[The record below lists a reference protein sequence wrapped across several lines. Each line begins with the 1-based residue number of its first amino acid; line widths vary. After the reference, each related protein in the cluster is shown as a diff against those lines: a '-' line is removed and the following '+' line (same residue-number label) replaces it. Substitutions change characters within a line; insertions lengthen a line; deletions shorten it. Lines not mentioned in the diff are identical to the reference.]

1 MRTGIFLLTE
11 NYHGSAGETIRNDI
25 ELGVYAEALGFD
37 EVWFAEH
44 HFNAFSVIPNP
55 TLMMAAL
62 AARTT
67 RIRIG
72 SAAFL
77 APFYRSIRL
86 AEEIATLDNLSLG
99 RINAGFAKG
108 GFAYDIEHFDK
119 SPQNLREEMFES
131 VEKIDKT
138 LSDHSLLE
146 PKPLQKKVPF
156 YIATFSTTETIAFAA
171 RNGYGLMFSQGA
183 TLQQCVDAQEIYKAR
198 AGFYPEIVLM
208 RVFSVA
214 EEYESAYKQALPATD
229 HFIKCMRAV
238 QAKKAKPCFN
248 QSNYEALLDQRYQFF
263 DGKVFL
269 DNAIL
274 GNIGECAARI
284 AHLKRSIRH
293 LHLVLKPASSSVEQ
307 TREMLKIFSRD
318 IRPEIE
324 RIKVPEEEA

>member
-11 NYHGSAGETIRNDI
+11 NYHGTAGETIRNDI
-25 ELGVYAEALGFD
+25 ELGVYAEALGLD

-44 HFNAFSVIPNP
+44 HFNAFSLIPNP

-72 SAAFL
+72 SAALL
-77 APFYRSIRL
+77 APFYQSIRL

-108 GFAYDIEHFDK
+108 GFAYDVEHFEK
-119 SPQNLREEMFES
+119 SPQNLREEMFER
-131 VEKIDKT
+131 VEKIDER
-138 LSDHSLLE
+138 LSGYPLLE
-146 PKPLQKKVPF
+146 PKPLQNKVPF

-171 RNGYGLMFSQGA
+171 KHGYGLMFSQGA
-183 TLQQCVDAQEIYKAR
+183 TLKQCVEAQELYDAI

-208 RVFSVA
+208 RVFCVA
-214 EEYESAYKQALPATD
+214 EDHESAYKQALPATD

-238 QAKKAKPCFN
+238 QAKAEKPDFH
-248 QSNYEALLDQRYQFF
+248 QANYEALLNQRYQFF

-274 GNIGECAARI
+274 GNIGECAAQI
-284 AHLKRSIRH
+284 VQLKRSIRH
-293 LHLVLKPASSSVEQ
+293 LHLVLKPASSSAEQ

-324 RIKVPEEEA
+324 RIKVPEGEM